1 MMRHAALGALTAL
14 ALALVSGCDRP
25 PGERDAGVAAQ
36 RPAAAEF
43 VSVIDSDQSGYYLP
57 VAEGDSDGWV
67 FHHLFLGQKPEFEA
81 WEAGR
86 RGTTFAPVMIEFE
99 NTASPMVQTELGESR
114 SGRDRVLPTRYRVTN
129 RRVEFEGRSAG
140 LGVVRFE
147 GDLDPGALAESK
159 RNLGSEDAVLTGTL
173 TVGGRAQRVSL
184 RWWAGD

>member
-1 MMRHAALGALTAL
+1 MRHARLAILAALLV
-14 ALALVSGCDRP
+14 VSGC
-25 PGERDAGVAAQ
+25 ERVGGARETDSASDGRSAAV
-36 RPAAAEF
+36 F
-43 VSVIDSDQSGYYLP
+43 VSVIDGDHSGYYLP
-57 VAEGDSDGWV
+57 VAQSAEGGWV

-81 WEAGR
+81 WEAGWR
-86 RGTTFAPVMIEFE
+86 SATFAPVMIEFE
-99 NTASPMVQTELGESR
+99 NRDSPMVQTELGESR

-129 RRVEFEGRSAG
+129 HRVEFEGRSAG

-173 TVGGRAQRVSL
+173 TVGGRSQRVNL